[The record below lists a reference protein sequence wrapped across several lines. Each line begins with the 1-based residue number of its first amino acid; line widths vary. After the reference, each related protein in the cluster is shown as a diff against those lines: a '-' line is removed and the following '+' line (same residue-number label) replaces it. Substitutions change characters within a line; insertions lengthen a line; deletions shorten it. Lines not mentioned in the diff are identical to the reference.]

1 MIPTSSSS
9 AMATP
14 YVAPILSVVDTTV
27 VPNSIPSNSSHSV
40 NNPQNTPQ
48 MFTTRQIKEIESK
61 LLYDYVHAM
70 PYVDRKYFITKVVD
84 ECKVPRRHFYN
95 WQDGYSRIPTFA
107 KKIIESIVGYTMF
120 EATIGM

>member
-14 YVAPILSVVDTTV
+14 YVAPVLSVVDTTV
-27 VPNSIPSNSSHSV
+27 VPNSFHSNSSHSV

>member
-1 MIPTSSSS
+1 MIPTSSPS

-95 WQDGYSRIPTFA
+95 WQDGYSRIPTYD

>member
-14 YVAPILSVVDTTV
+14 YVAPVLSVVDTTV
-27 VPNSIPSNSSHSV
+27 VPNSIHSNSSHSV
-40 NNPQNTPQ
+40 NNSQNTPQ

>member
-14 YVAPILSVVDTTV
+14 YVAPVLSVVDTTV
-27 VPNSIPSNSSHSV
+27 VPNSIHSNSSHSV

-70 PYVDRKYFITKVVD
+70 PYVDRKYFITMVVD

>member
-1 MIPTSSSS
+1 
-9 AMATP
+9 MATP

-40 NNPQNTPQ
+40 NNPQNTRQ
-48 MFTTRQIKEIESK
+48 MVTTRQIKEIESK

>member
-14 YVAPILSVVDTTV
+14 YVAPVLSVVDTTV

>member
-1 MIPTSSSS
+1 MIPQSPTS

-14 YVAPILSVVDTTV
+14 YVAPILPVVDSTV
-27 VPNSIPSNSSHSV
+27 VTNPISTNSSHSV
-40 NNPQNTPQ
+40 NNPQNTPL